1 METINTHENYE
12 SNLRARDDGLWLEL
26 VAPSGR
32 KAMVKLDRDIREG
45 ETVGIVQMVI
55 NEIHAALRT
64 PSHGCE
70 FCDGCGSEVRTEEI
84 THSRDD
90 TQRLCGNC
98 IGGSA

>member
-1 METINTHENYE
+1 MSEHEYE
-12 SNLRARDDGLWLEL
+12 LLAKDDGLWLAL

-45 ETVGIVQMVI
+45 ETVGIVQAVI

-70 FCDGCGSEVRTEEI
+70 ICDGCGKEVLTDDI

-90 TQRLCGNC
+90 LQRLCGNC
-98 IGGSA
+98 VEFSA